1 MSRLKISVCIST
13 YNHCRYIE
21 HCILSVIS
29 QNVSAEVE
37 ILVGNDGSTDGTT
50 EIIEELTRQY
60 DGRIIHIHRRENI
73 GPFENLKLLI
83 LKAQGDFI
91 AHLDGD
97 DYWQPGKL
105 RAQMSF
111 LVNNPGC
118 VACYTNAWVVRDDL
132 TPMGIF
138 NNTIPVRFDLRF
150 LLCKGN
156 FLNHSSI
163 FYRAVYK
170 VNILNFPTN
179 FIDYRIHIELA
190 MHGALGYINAPYVV
204 YRYASS
210 QSMIRLANE
219 QVRDLYL
226 EAVLYG
232 LSNDSIDD
240 VYDVTLEDFVA
251 RIVRDGLAA
260 ANPKFLFRWFRVL
273 SQNIKKERAR
283 ILLFGSIGG
292 LLKLFAA
299 ILRRILTILRLTNE
313 LRVINER

>member
-1 MSRLKISVCIST
+1 
-13 YNHCRYIE
+13 
-21 HCILSVIS
+21 
-29 QNVSAEVE
+29 
-37 ILVGNDGSTDGTT
+37 
-50 EIIEELTRQY
+50 
-60 DGRIIHIHRRENI
+60 
-73 GPFENLKLLI
+73 
-83 LKAQGDFI
+83 
-91 AHLDGD
+91 
-97 DYWQPGKL
+97 
-105 RAQMSF
+105 
-111 LVNNPGC
+111 
-118 VACYTNAWVVRDDL
+118 
-132 TPMGIF
+132 
-138 NNTIPVRFDLRF
+138 
-150 LLCKGN
+150 
-156 FLNHSSI
+156 
-163 FYRAVYK
+163 
-170 VNILNFPTN
+170 
-179 FIDYRIHIELA
+179 
-190 MHGALGYINAPYVV
+190 
-204 YRYASS
+204 
-210 QSMIRLANE
+210 MIRLANE